1 MMIKRLTALLLF
13 QMCILSVWSA
23 DGDNTF
29 EPTEKAPIITFADA
43 NVKAICVAN
52 WDTNGDGELDEDEAA
67 AVTSLGSISPFRENA
82 TISSFDEFRY
92 FKGLK
97 AIGLWAFMN
106 CSQLKSI
113 IIPDGVTTIGQKAF
127 MGCSSLASLSIP
139 GNVEE
144 IDANA
149 FRGCSGLKELRF
161 EDSEAK
167 LALNSSSGSESF
179 GECMIET
186 LYIGRPLSHA
196 RTTPPFESQQ
206 QMSSVVISENVKSL
220 PDYYFRACTSLT
232 SVSLPEGM
240 TSIGKNA
247 FERCSKL
254 EAITIPQSVTSFG
267 IYAFDGCSLLS
278 DCNIPEG
285 VTSVSYG
292 LFNHCNNLRKIVIPS
307 SVTEIGDYAFACDHL
322 VEVTIGNPTVPTAY
336 TYSFTNRAN
345 ATLYV
350 PAGSKSAYEASGY
363 WNEFK
368 EIREIPNQGTV
379 QDGDVNGDGKVD
391 LSDAIM
397 VTYYSLHVA
406 LTSFNETV
414 ADMNGDGK
422 VDLSD
427 AIIIIYKSL
436 GVK

>member
-1 MMIKRLTALLLF
+1 MT
-13 QMCILSVWSA
+13 
-23 DGDNTF
+23 
-29 EPTEKAPIITFADA
+29 
-43 NVKAICVAN
+43 
-52 WDTNGDGELDEDEAA
+52 
-67 AVTSLGSISPFRENA
+67 
-82 TISSFDEFRY
+82 
-92 FKGLK
+92 
-97 AIGLWAFMN
+97 
-106 CSQLKSI
+106 
-113 IIPDGVTTIGQKAF
+113 
-127 MGCSSLASLSIP
+127 
-139 GNVEE
+139 E
-144 IDANA
+144 ID
-149 FRGCSGLKELRF
+149 
-161 EDSEAK
+161 
-167 LALNSSSGSESF
+167 
-179 GECMIET
+179 
-186 LYIGRPLSHA
+186 
-196 RTTPPFESQQ
+196 
-206 QMSSVVISENVKSL
+206 
-220 PDYYFRACTSLT
+220 
-232 SVSLPEGM
+232 
-240 TSIGKNA
+240 
-247 FERCSKL
+247 
-254 EAITIPQSVTSFG
+254 
-267 IYAFDGCSLLS
+267 
-278 DCNIPEG
+278 
-285 VTSVSYG
+285 
-292 LFNHCNNLRKIVIPS
+292 
-307 SVTEIGDYAFACDHL
+307 DYAFACDNL